1 MELLKSSIFADCSTH
16 RYAPIDP
23 DCESRSSP
31 IASRR
36 PAFVIN
42 CTGLVLGAG
51 LPGGAGEP
59 QHESNSSLDPTNK
72 NAALADRAPACL
84 GRRPTDL
91 CATALFSFQG
101 TDASAQPVSDRITDR
116 TVGARRQSQR
126 GIPYH
131 RVSMMSTA
139 RLVPLSTVLSTP
151 ARASGSRSARADS
164 PYKERAFSPSRWRGR
179 RRRARP
185 PFATPT
191 ALARTAASSRNRPL
205 WSRSRSC

>member
-51 LPGGAGEP
+51 LPGGAGGTAARI
-59 QHESNSSLDPTNK
+59 LLIFDPTNK
-72 NAALADRAPACL
+72 NAALADRAPVCS

-101 TDASAQPVSDRITDR
+101 TDAFARPISDRITDR
-116 TVGARRQSQR
+116 TKGARRQSQQR
-126 GIPYH
+126 IGYH
-131 RVSMMSTA
+131 RTSTVSTSTRRVSSTSLSTA
-139 RLVPLSTVLSTP
+139 AHRPSVKPVGYELAGRALP
-151 ARASGSRSARADS
+151 AAPNA
-164 PYKERAFSPSRWRGR
+164 
-179 RRRARP
+179 
-185 PFATPT
+185 
-191 ALARTAASSRNRPL
+191 
-205 WSRSRSC
+205 RSRAKASERLLLFVRAVH